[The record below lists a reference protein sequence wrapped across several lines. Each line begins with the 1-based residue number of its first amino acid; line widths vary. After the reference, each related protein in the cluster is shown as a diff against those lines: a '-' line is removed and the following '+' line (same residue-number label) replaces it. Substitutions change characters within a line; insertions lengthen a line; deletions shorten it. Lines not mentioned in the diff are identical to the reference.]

1 VVVPAGVPL
10 HQLSPDSSSWLW
22 RRRGAD
28 FWLSLL
34 LKLVVGGGEM
44 VVVGMGIGSG
54 LVLSEKEERG
64 AGLGFIGGRPHGV
77 WRGGAR
83 SPLDFGDD
91 VKGVRMRGAG

>member
-1 VVVPAGVPL
+1 
-10 HQLSPDSSSWLW
+10 
-22 RRRGAD
+22 
-28 FWLSLL
+28 L
-34 LKLVVGGGEM
+34 LKLVVGGEM
-44 VVVGMGIGSG
+44 VVVGMGIGSD